1 MVCSWLGFNP
11 VAAGAPLLRLLI
23 PFLSFLSSP
32 PACYLLVAFYSI
44 DQNERQTGRRA
55 NRTVLER
62 LRRCVLCCPDGF
74 DPGLAEWG
82 FVHCNRYIIVPRME
96 RIKSRSFW
104 CCSCPRACLCS
115 RNEIMSGSERLF
127 SPDFKADFY
136 GPLLANTASV
146 VSPIDVRYSP
156 FAISEHKYKH
166 KDRREFPR

>member
-82 FVHCNRYIIVPRME
+82 FVHCNRYIRRHTLLVPRME
-96 RIKSRSFW
+96 KIKSRSFW
-104 CCSCPRACLCS
+104 CCSCPRACLCP

-127 SPDFKADFY
+127 SPDSKADPY

-146 VSPIDVRYSP
+146 ISPIDGRQV
-156 FAISEHKYKH
+156 FAIRDK
-166 KDRREFPR
+166 